1 VPIWQ
6 EIVEGM
12 LELAHV
18 KKRDVVYEENCFAY
32 FLAGHCGFWMLGI
45 SQQREVL
52 WRPSSSA
59 Y

>member
-1 VPIWQ
+1 MHV
-6 EIVEGM
+6 
-12 LELAHV
+12 ELAQV
-18 KKRDVVYEENCFAY
+18 EKGDVLYEENCFVY
-32 FLAGHCGFWMLGI
+32 FLAAHCGLWMLGL